1 MFEVRRV
8 NLQRLHIFE
17 TRASLIKIFECE
29 RGGGKLKIV
38 FLTSGIKQSCRT
50 RQLLKTALQ
59 DSLFEEKVP
68 PGLFE
73 AE

>member
-1 MFEVRRV
+1 M
-8 NLQRLHIFE
+8 NLQKLHEFK
-17 TRASLIKIFECE
+17 AGDNLIKIFECE

-38 FLTSGIKQSCRT
+38 FLTSGINQSCHARHS
-50 RQLLKTALQ
+50 LKIALQ
-59 DSLFEEKVP
+59 ESLFLEKVP

>member
-1 MFEVRRV
+1 M
-8 NLQRLHIFE
+8 NSQRLHISE
-17 TRASLIKIFECE
+17 ARYNLIKIFECE

-38 FLTSGIKQSCRT
+38 FLTSGINQSRHT
-50 RQLLKTALQ
+50 RHSLKTVPQ
-59 DSLFEEKVP
+59 DSIFLEIVP

>member
-1 MFEVRRV
+1 M
-8 NLQRLHIFE
+8 NIQKLHEFK
-17 TRASLIKIFECE
+17 AGDNLIKIFECE

-38 FLTSGIKQSCRT
+38 FLTSGINQSRHT
-50 RQLLKTALQ
+50 RHSLKTVPQ
-59 DSLFEEKVP
+59 DSLFLEKVP

>member
-1 MFEVRRV
+1 M
-8 NLQRLHIFE
+8 NLQKSHLLE
-17 TRASLIKIFECE
+17 ARAKLIKIFECE

-38 FLTSGIKQSCRT
+38 FLTSGINQSRHT
-50 RQLLKTALQ
+50 RHSLKTVPQ
-59 DSLFEEKVP
+59 DSLFLEKVP